1 MQRYSGFMIFSTRSH
16 WRRRSTFSTVVWI
29 SILRWQAPY
38 LKSSTWSRTHGGM
51 CWSCGSPM
59 RISLRKSN
67 VEFWDNTERA
77 SAILDV
83 KSTIN
88 SIEQDAEKASFLL
101 TKIRYIFYVLRYKL
115 LVLANI
121 AHVTNVTWPHII
133 IAFISE
139 LTRVWHGIDIWVIWS
154 SSNMPINCII
164 SEQVLH
170 QGGRR

>member
-1 MQRYSGFMIFSTRSH
+1 M
-16 WRRRSTFSTVVWI
+16 
-29 SILRWQAPY
+29 
-38 LKSSTWSRTHGGM
+38 
-51 CWSCGSPM
+51 
-59 RISLRKSN
+59 
-67 VEFWDNTERA
+67 EFWDNTERA

-139 LTRVWHGIDIWVIWS
+139 LTRV
-154 SSNMPINCII
+154 
-164 SEQVLH
+164 
-170 QGGRR
+170 